1 MQKRKRLDTNWKN
14 LFWNNALFTNK
25 KNYKTMHEKRSDR
38 KIWEKC
44 REIPWTIGQLVFFV
58 DVIRIYLEIQ
68 IKMTSCHP
76 GFIPK
81 LLGCASDINDD
92 EQQCQEVSLS
102 CALLSLIVALAIPT
116 TLGLIFC
123 YIFSKRNSSSD
134 QTTPASSTVFKMD

>member
-1 MQKRKRLDTNWKN
+1 
-14 LFWNNALFTNK
+14 
-25 KNYKTMHEKRSDR
+25 
-38 KIWEKC
+38 
-44 REIPWTIGQLVFFV
+44 
-58 DVIRIYLEIQ
+58 
-68 IKMTSCHP
+68 MTSCHP

-92 EQQCQEVSLS
+92 EHQCQEVSLS

-123 YIFSKRNSSSD
+123 YIFSKRNSSND

>member
-92 EQQCQEVSLS
+92 EHHCQEVSLS

-123 YIFSKRNSSSD
+123 YIFGLYL
-134 QTTPASSTVFKMD
+134 VFGTLE